1 MSRALELNAQL
12 EEENEELTRSLQNT
26 PREPAVKVVRD
37 QLTDL
42 KVRQPVFEPVFDS
55 AIGRQ

>member
-12 EEENEELTRSLQNT
+12 EEQNEQLTRSLQNT

-42 KVRQPVFEPVFDS
+42 KVRQPVLEPVIDS
-55 AIGRQ
+55 VIGRQ